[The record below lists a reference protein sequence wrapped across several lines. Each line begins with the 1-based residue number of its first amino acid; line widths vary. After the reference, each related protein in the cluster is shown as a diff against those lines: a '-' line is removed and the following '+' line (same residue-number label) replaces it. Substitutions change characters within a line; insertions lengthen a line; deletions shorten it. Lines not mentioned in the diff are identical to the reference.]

1 MRSRYSAYSVGDV
14 IHLNRSWHPDTRP
27 VDLTLVP
34 GRRWVGLDIVDTED
48 GRALDATGIVEF
60 VAHFDGPD
68 GSGTQHERS
77 RFERVD
83 GRWVYV
89 DGDHTG

>member
-34 GRRWVGLDIVDTED
+34 GRRWVGLDIVEV
-48 GRALDATGIVEF
+48 RIV
-60 VAHFDGPD
+60 
-68 GSGTQHERS
+68 R
-77 RFERVD
+77 
-83 GRWVYV
+83 
-89 DGDHTG
+89 